1 MLYQNIQ
8 NRMMLYN
15 TWSRTAGTL
24 KEQKPDKQDVL

>member
-8 NRMMLYN
+8 IRMMIYN
-15 TWSRTAGTL
+15 TGSQTAGTL